1 MASIQAQLD
10 PSVVRE
16 GESIQNFG
24 GGPVVVSSVFPMFEE
39 KYKPIFDTNSDIR
52 TRVHRL
58 VDALFDADERVAEGH
73 FFNITLNL

>member
-10 PSVVRE
+10 AEQVRA

-24 GGPVVVSSVFPMFEE
+24 GGPVVVTSVFPMFEAE
-39 KYKPIFDTNSDIR
+39 YKPIFDTEKTIR
-52 TRVHRL
+52 ERVHLL
-58 VDALFDADERVAEGH
+58 VDALFDKDERVEQGH